1 MRGIE
6 TIVVDP
12 EGVIIVDHTRWKAA
26 RKRGLKQVPVHVA
39 SGGTLSRRLQ
49 STLALALTFGPWR
62 RLGIGCRYEGE
73 EGKVMEG
80 DNSAEHLP
88 LSGSGGAG
96 VPAPA
101 ETPPEIEG
109 YKVTGLLGSG
119 GMSTVWRAVQQ
130 STRREVALKVLS
142 WGLSGVPRARRRFER
157 EVELAS
163 RLAHPHI
170 ARVYESGLY
179 HGAYYYAME
188 VVEGRPLDEYVEH
201 HRLDRRHTLELV
213 RTVCRAVQHAHQR
226 GVIHR
231 DLKPSNI
238 LVTEDGQPHVLDFG
252 LAKAVLEGGAALT
265 VSVAGDVLGTPAY
278 MSPEQAAGKNDQ
290 VDTRSDVYSLGVMLF
305 RLLTGA
311 FPHDLAGD
319 RQQVLRRIAEEEP
332 RRPRAAAEDIDKD
345 LEALLLK
352 ALAKKPDDRYASA
365 GDLRADIGR
374 YLAGDPLSAKPP
386 TLGYFLYKRLRKH
399 RAAVAISC
407 GVLLAMGTMAVVS
420 YVRIAQAR
428 DEARQEAAK
437 ARTVTN
443 FFNETLTPD
452 DPQGADGREV
462 TVHRVLE
469 KAAGQIEAKFS
480 GQPLLEA
487 EIRQCLGTRYLALRD
502 YEAAH
507 TQTSLAL
514 DLWQRH
520 LGKDHPNTLAAMH
533 QLANVLPFRGKSH
546 EAEQLHREVLQARE
560 RILGKDNPDTLRSMS
575 DLAETLADQEKYA
588 EAEELARRALK
599 AAGRALG
606 QDHPETLASMRGLAG
621 ILWDWGRRDE
631 AEGLYRQIVQIRLRL
646 FGEENLA
653 TISSMRDHASAL
665 WSQGKR
671 NEALVLFGRLVEVCR
686 RGLGPDHPMTLRSA
700 GALAEALTE
709 LAWHDEGG
717 PTHQEEPDR
726 RVGVSKKQVIESMAF
741 VDRVANGLHGQGKYR
756 EAETLHRYALEVRRR
771 VLGNE
776 DADTLTAEDALAD
789 DLYSQGKYR
798 DTEALQREVLE
809 ARRRVLGNE
818 HSDTLASKER
828 LANSLYWQ
836 GNYREAE
843 PLYGD
848 VVEGRQRSLGPG
860 HPQTLR
866 AMKALAST
874 LEAQGEKAE
883 AEAILRSSGKTQA
896 RPPGEA
902 PTEPAPGVLAPE
914 KHRPAAM
921 PGAPDGRPRPGADDS
936 QKGPR
941 AGESPKGTAGG

>member
-1 MRGIE
+1 
-6 TIVVDP
+6 
-12 EGVIIVDHTRWKAA
+12 
-26 RKRGLKQVPVHVA
+26 
-39 SGGTLSRRLQ
+39 
-49 STLALALTFGPWR
+49 
-62 RLGIGCRYEGE
+62 
-73 EGKVMEG
+73 MEG

-119 GMSTVWRAVQQ
+119 GMSTVWRVVQQ

-188 VVEGRPLDEYVEH
+188 VVEGRPLDEYVEN

-319 RQQVLRRIAEEEP
+319 RQEVLRRIAEEEP

-365 GDLRADIGR
+365 GDLGADIGR

-443 FFNETLTPD
+443 FFNETLAPD
-452 DPQGADGREV
+452 DSEGTDPREV
-462 TVHRVLE
+462 TVHSVLDR
-469 KAAGQIEAKFS
+469 AAKQIGPRFS

-487 EIRQCLGTRYLALRD
+487 EIRQRLGTQYMALRD
-502 YEAAH
+502 YDAAH
-507 TQTSLAL
+507 AQTSLAL
-514 DLWQRH
+514 GLRQCH
-520 LGKDHPNTLAAMH
+520 LGGEHPNALAAMH
-533 QLANVLPFRGKSH
+533 NLASVLRFQGH
-546 EAEQLHREVLQARE
+546 ALEAEQLYREVRQARE
-560 RILGKDNPDTLRSMS
+560 RVLGKDSLDTLRSMN
-575 DLAETLADQEKYA
+575 DLAKALADQEQYA
-588 EAEELARRALK
+588 EAEDLQRQVLEAARQ
-599 AAGRALG
+599 ALG
-606 QDHPETLASMRGLAG
+606 KEHPQTLAFTKDLAG
-621 ILWDWGRRDE
+621 ILWDCGRRDE
-631 AEGLYRQIVQIRLRL
+631 AEGLYRQIVQIRLQL
-646 FGEENLA
+646 LGEENLA
-653 TISSMRDHASAL
+653 TISSMCDHASAL

-671 NEALVLFGRLVEVCR
+671 RDALAAYRRIVEVCR
-686 RGLGPDHPMTLRSA
+686 KALGPEAPMTQRSVRTL
-700 GALAEALTE
+700 GDALVE
-709 LAWHDEGG
+709 LAWRGG
-717 PTHQEEPDR
+717 GNGSESGERQPSEDVPEKDFLDALRPVD
-726 RVGVSKKQVIESMAF
+726 GVARDLDSLG
-741 VDRVANGLHGQGKYR
+741 RYR
-756 EAETLHRYALEVRRR
+756 EAETLHRQVVEACVRLLGDEHSGTLAAKNSLADNLYCQGKYRDAEVLHREVLEVRRR
-771 VLGNE
+771 VQG
-776 DADTLTAEDALAD
+776 DAHA
-789 DLYSQGKYR
+789 
-798 DTEALQREVLE
+798 
-809 ARRRVLGNE
+809 
-818 HSDTLASKER
+818 DTLASKEC
-828 LANSLYWQ
+828 LADDLYWQ
-836 GNYREAE
+836 GKHAEAE
-843 PLYGD
+843 PLYKEAFENRRGL
-848 VVEGRQRSLGPG
+848 LGEQ

-866 AMKALAST
+866 AMKGLVSA
-874 LEAQGEKAE
+874 LEAQGRKAE

-896 RPPGEA
+896 QPPGEA
-902 PTEPAPGVLAPE
+902 PTQPAPGVLAPE
-914 KHRPAAM
+914 KHRPAAR
-921 PGAPDGRPRPGADDS
+921 PGAPDGRPRPGAGDPR
-936 QKGPR
+936 KGPR
-941 AGESPKGTAGG
+941 AGESPKGASGG